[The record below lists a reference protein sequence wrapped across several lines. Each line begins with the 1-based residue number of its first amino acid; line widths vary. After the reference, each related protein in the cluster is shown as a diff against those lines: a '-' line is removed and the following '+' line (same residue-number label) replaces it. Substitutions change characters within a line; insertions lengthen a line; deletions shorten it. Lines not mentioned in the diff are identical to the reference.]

1 MTYLNC
7 VKTRYITYLRPWGLD
22 SYCRTLAHGHLKTK
36 FLMNIYSGEQQV
48 KMLEGAAPIWLEMR
62 HFDLWHY
69 YLVALYWASQLVGTL
84 GLGDINCTYYTD
96 ALWTFIALFIAV
108 LCRCGIMCRFY

>member
-1 MTYLNC
+1 
-7 VKTRYITYLRPWGLD
+7 
-22 SYCRTLAHGHLKTK
+22 
-36 FLMNIYSGEQQV
+36 MNIYSGEQQV

-108 LCRCGIMCRFY
+108 LWRCGIMCRFY